1 MIDDTI
7 VYYVLY
13 KYVSLLIKFITK
25 IVYTYDVNYRY
36 KT

>member
-1 MIDDTI
+1 MIDDTV

-13 KYVSLLIKFITK
+13 KYVALLIKFSTT
-25 IVYTYDVNYRY
+25 IVYTYDMNYRY